1 MLLMGL
7 DQGVHP
13 FLRPSFFAVYL
24 HDLSLEPSNIKAG
37 YYIGE
42 ILLTQ
47 LTFVEDICVLCPSV
61 RGLQRILDVCQAGAG
76 LHEIIFN
83 AEKRFVWC
91 LRLRVQKHSHR
102 VADTACTESKICFLL
117 QIFEDC
123 IRYWALRWQ
132 RHSEANGISIWS
144 SEQAAS
150 FFFPMFERSE
160 KCTDSFL
167 L

>member
-117 QIFEDC
+117 QIFVDC

-132 RHSEANGISIWS
+132 RHSETNALSI
-144 SEQAAS
+144 
-150 FFFPMFERSE
+150 
-160 KCTDSFL
+160 
-167 L
+167 

>member
-1 MLLMGL
+1 MFIRYSFQIIYIYLNLSEPFHVTN
-7 DQGVHP
+7 GVRP
-13 FLRPSFFAVYL
+13 GGVLSPSFFAVYL

-83 AEKRFVWC
+83 AEKRFV
-91 LRLRVQKHSHR
+91 
-102 VADTACTESKICFLL
+102 
-117 QIFEDC
+117 
-123 IRYWALRWQ
+123 
-132 RHSEANGISIWS
+132 
-144 SEQAAS
+144 
-150 FFFPMFERSE
+150 
-160 KCTDSFL
+160 
-167 L
+167 